1 MTKPTEVVAVEM
13 NTIFGNH
20 PLASVSSVGHRM
32 REQGEI
38 NVGNVRGEIQDV
50 IAFDFFEK
58 VQGLCQV
65 DVNKG
70 EWDTFKMF
78 SCGNKS
84 LSEILS
90 MYIYQNL
97 SCSFQTDST
106 SEGVILSSPLE

>member
-50 IAFDFFEK
+50 IAFDFF
-58 VQGLCQV
+58 
-65 DVNKG
+65 
-70 EWDTFKMF
+70 
-78 SCGNKS
+78 
-84 LSEILS
+84 
-90 MYIYQNL
+90 
-97 SCSFQTDST
+97 
-106 SEGVILSSPLE
+106 